1 MLYTYEKGQNPRI
14 LTILK
19 SGKDMEQQELY
30 FTADGKAKWY
40 KDVHVSLLFNII
52 VEV

>member
-19 SGKDMEQQELY
+19 SGKDMEQQELS
-30 FTADGKAKWY
+30 FIAGRNAK
-40 KDVHVSLLFNII
+40 
-52 VEV
+52 

>member
-19 SGKDMEQQELY
+19 SGKDMEQQE
-30 FTADGKAKWY
+30 FSFIADRNAK
-40 KDVHVSLLFNII
+40 
-52 VEV
+52 